1 MICEEC
7 GEEFETEC
15 PYCGN
20 VEPEQ
25 EEEILEEEPEEEPE
39 PNTWEVLG
47 ESFSIVRWFL
57 EDSHRKA
64 VYLTVTILLL
74 FVMFSSYAFIGV
86 KAGTIVLVQTF
97 IFLLLFL
104 DVVDYIDINKSWLRL
119 TMVLFALFLVLP
131 YGFLA
136 L

>member
-15 PYCGN
+15 PYCGH
-20 VEPEQ
+20 VEPEEEEVL
-25 EEEILEEEPEEEPE
+25 EEEIEEEEPE

-57 EDSHRKA
+57 VDSHRKA
-64 VYLTVTILLL
+64 VYLAAMIVLL
-74 FVMFSSYAFIGV
+74 FVMFSSYAFIGF
-86 KAGTIVLVQTF
+86 KAGTIVLVQ
-97 IFLLLFL
+97 IILILLLFL
-104 DVVDYIDINKSWLRL
+104 DVVEFIDIDKSWLRL
-119 TMVLFALFLVLP
+119 SMVLLALFLVLP